1 MQLYQLTPNT
11 IFHIAFFM
19 TLCESFLGVAPHWGH
34 WKKLYYVKRFPK
46 AANPATVGGFGV
58 CIHSNVVYFDLKM
71 KESVTGWRRKWFYIH
86 NDKLGDQM
94 FGIAPLSD
102 TPIVKK
108 KRWSY
113 TLSDAEEQEAGPLL
127 KTIAKLAR

>member
-19 TLCESFLGVAPHWGH
+19 TLCESFLGVAPHWGR

-46 AANPATVGGFGV
+46 ATNPATVVGFGV
-58 CIHSNVVYFDLKM
+58 CIRPDVIYFDLKA
-71 KESVTGWRRKWFYIH
+71 KESVAGWKRKWFYIRD
-86 NDKLGDQM
+86 DKLDDQV
-94 FGIAPLSD
+94 FGIAPLLD

-108 KRWSY
+108 K
-113 TLSDAEEQEAGPLL
+113 T
-127 KTIAKLAR
+127 